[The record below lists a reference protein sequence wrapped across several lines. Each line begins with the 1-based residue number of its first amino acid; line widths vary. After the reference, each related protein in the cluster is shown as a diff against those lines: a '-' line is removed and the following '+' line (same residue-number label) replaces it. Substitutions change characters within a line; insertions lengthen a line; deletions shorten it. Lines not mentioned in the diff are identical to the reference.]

1 MFKKIFIALF
11 SFAVGLYLVPMNTSA
26 QVCPHSACTV
36 PGQQRCY
43 NQTVLDPLVSCTC
56 LACNSSGASCAKNF
70 GATTPYACDT
80 GGSCQTVSG
89 VCSSDDSCAVVRDPS
104 TNFIVDCNV
113 PGSCTA
119 GSCCGAGSVTSTGT
133 PTPTSPPPATNTP
146 IPPTLTPTPVPCE
159 VTTNPSSLNLI
170 VGGGGQ
176 NITATVTSGLGSATI
191 AQMSFGSYNTGVA
204 TVNPSIDFSSIYQ
217 TTVTAVSA
225 GSTAVWATAI
235 LSDGRTCPSAASTDT
250 NITVSAPTGTPVPP
264 TPTPT
269 PVPCQVTTNPTSL
282 NLILGG
288 GGQNITASVTL
299 GLGSAT
305 VANMAFGSY
314 NTGVATVN
322 PLIDFTSVYQ
332 TTVTAVSAGSTA
344 VWATATLSVYSAS
357 LGARN
362 SSNLWRNSMR
372 RSSAAWR
379 TSLKKFSPRARIIPR
394 NSSPDSGASNRAM
407 VEPTRLPTTI
417 PIKKPNILF
426 MEILLVLS

>member
-1 MFKKIFIALF
+1 MSKIRFFLF
-11 SFAVGLYLVPMNTSA
+11 ELILLSVVSFFYYSDVSA
-26 QVCPHSACTV
+26 QTCPHPACGA
-36 PGQQRCY
+36 PGLPCCAGAITIQQFTCGPDGVGGCQKEPGLTSSY
-43 NQTVLDPLVSCTC
+43 SC
-56 LACNSSGASCAKNF
+56 SGSGAS
-70 GATTPYACDT
+70 
-80 GGSCQTVSG
+80 SCQSDQG
-89 VCSSDDSCAVVRDPS
+89 VYSSNDPCIDENPDPS
-104 TNFIVDCNV
+104 VVNCTNDSTGS
-113 PGSCTA
+113 PGSCCIA
-119 GSCCGAGSVTSTGT
+119 GVVSST
-133 PTPTSPPPATNTP
+133 PSPSPTSPPPATNTP
-146 IPPTLTPTPVPCE
+146 IPATPTPVPCE

-269 PVPCQVTTNPTSL
+269 PVLCQVTTNPTSL

-362 SSNLWRNSMR
+362 SSNLWRNSIL
-372 RSSAAWR
+372 RSSA
-379 TSLKKFSPRARIIPR
+379 T
-394 NSSPDSGASNRAM
+394 
-407 VEPTRLPTTI
+407 
-417 PIKKPNILF
+417 
-426 MEILLVLS
+426 